1 VNAQDHEKKLW
12 ERWKKYGD
20 EDARQ
25 ELIVRHMR
33 VVRYIAGRM
42 AIHVP
47 SSVDIDD
54 LIGWGALGLLDA
66 VEKFD
71 HTQDIKFTTYASI
84 RVRGAIIDQIR
95 SLDWAPRSLRVM
107 ARKVGAAKEKLR
119 HEQGREPSL
128 DDVASA
134 LGVDADQ
141 VEDVQM
147 QLQTAQI
154 LSLDDYVPVEEGSE
168 TRKVD
173 VTSDADMPTPESV
186 ASAHERQQ
194 VLVEAILELPEQMQK
209 VLNLYY
215 YEELTLKEIG
225 AVLEV
230 SESRV
235 CQIHSAAM
243 KRLRKIVRQRE
254 VEDASTSRSTNRDGP
269 GRGG

>member
-1 VNAQDHEKKLW
+1 VTAPNDEKRLW
-12 ERWKKYGD
+12 ERWKKNGD
-20 EDARQ
+20 ESARQ

-47 SSVDIDD
+47 ASVDMDD
-54 LIGWGALGLLDA
+54 LVGWGVLGLLDA
-66 VEKFD
+66 IEKFD
-71 HTQDIKFTTYASI
+71 HTHDIKFATYASI

-95 SLDWAPRSLRVM
+95 SLDWAPRSLRMM
-107 ARKVGAAKEKLR
+107 ARKIGAAKEKLR
-119 HEQGREPSL
+119 HEQGREPTPEQ
-128 DDVASA
+128 VAET
-134 LGVDADQ
+134 LGIEAEQ

-147 QLQTAQI
+147 QLQTAHV
-154 LSLDDYVPVEEGSE
+154 LSLDDYLPAEKGSE

-173 VTSDADMPTPESV
+173 VTTDDDMPTPETV
-186 ASAHERQQ
+186 ALAHERQEL
-194 VLVEAILELPEQMQK
+194 LVEAILALPEQMQK

-243 KRLRKIVRQRE
+243 KKLRKTVRQRE
-254 VEDASTSRSTNRDGP
+254 VQDASASRSSDRDGP
-269 GRGG
+269 GGGG

>member
-1 VNAQDHEKKLW
+1 VNVQDHEKKLW

-20 EDARQ
+20 EEARE
-25 ELIVRHMR
+25 ELIVRYMR

-54 LIGWGALGLLDA
+54 LMGWGALGLLDA
-66 VEKFD
+66 IEKFD
-71 HTQDIKFTTYASI
+71 YTQDIKFSTYASI

-95 SLDWAPRSLRVM
+95 SLDWAPRSLRIM
-107 ARKVGAAKEKLR
+107 ARKIGAAKEKLR
-119 HEQGREPSL
+119 HKQGREPSFE
-128 DDVASA
+128 DVAGELSIE
-134 LGVDADQ
+134 VDQ

-154 LSLDDYVPVEEGSE
+154 LSLDDYLPVEEGSD

-173 VTSDADMPTPESV
+173 VTSDADMPTPEAV
-186 ASAHERQQ
+186 ALAHERQQ
-194 VLVEAILELPEQMQK
+194 VLVDAILALPEQMQK

-235 CQIHSAAM
+235 CQIHSAAI
-243 KRLRKIVRQRE
+243 KKLRKIVRQRE
-254 VEDASTSRSTNRDGP
+254 VQDASTSRSTNRDGA
-269 GRGG
+269 GCGG